1 MAYITN
7 TVKNVTG
14 TSLYINDAIQEG
26 ILYEG
31 VNNITQA
38 NNDLPFVIDL
48 SYYSSENPYQD
59 AIYSQGETNDL
70 KIWFD
75 DVELE
80 DADRYCESITRTA
93 RIIPDDGA
101 KRFSLDNFISTSVE
115 VILHDVDPSIIKG
128 QVKISIGTDIGNN
141 EFEYIPLGVF
151 NIQDVPETNGNKITI
166 KLRDNRV
173 KFDFNYNAYPLM
185 QSLGGQ
191 AKKRQILE
199 DICEKAGVEN
209 EIDYFANEDDYVG
222 IYDDSIQAQ
231 TYVSYLMEQ
240 AGLIATIDRYGK
252 LIAIDLSNLYKW
264 RIPLSIVEGWDKGDP
279 YKIERVVYESGI
291 IKYETSSDESLDTL
305 YINSA
310 NPYITSDTQVEDIL
324 EKLQNF
330 EIDSIATKRVLGN
343 PAIDPYDIIE
353 VYNDLDGTNDVVF
366 RTLGNTSYTFNGV
379 HRDSFNT
386 QIGREERTENVSKNS
401 NEAKFK
407 RAFTEIDNVEGT
419 VRINT
424 SNIETINATANN
436 AIEGVGEINRNLA
449 NYYTIEQTNDLISE
463 ASEGITNTF
472 QTSGGANIFRNTG
485 LWFATNDSNNPY
497 EFWTGNVVKTS
508 ENKAANRSALL
519 LQNGTLEQQEE
530 VPNGKYS
537 IAFKY
542 RKLIAVSNIKAI
554 INGTEYSLESPS
566 GSEDLEFE
574 IILDVTSQY
583 INIKFVSDTDNA
595 AIVYD
600 LMVNYGQKM
609 AYSQNQN
616 ETTTDT
622 VNISKGITITSSD
635 TNTRF
640 KADSDGTRIF
650 NTETNEIKSEFT
662 DKGLMTDELEA
673 NKATIANLLIQDVE
687 GQTWLSRI

>member
-31 VNNITQA
+31 VNNITQT

-115 VILHDVDPSIIKG
+115 VILHDVDPSIIKD

-141 EFEYIPLGVF
+141 EFEYIPLGIF

-173 KFDFNYNAYPLM
+173 KFDFNYDAYPLM

-209 EIDYFANEDDYVG
+209 KIDYFANEDDYVG

-264 RIPLSIVEGWDKGDP
+264 KIPLSIVEGWDKGDP

-330 EIDSIATKRVLGN
+330 EIDSITTKRVLGN

-419 VRINT
+419 VKINT
-424 SNIETINATANN
+424 SSIETITATANN

-449 NYYTIEQTNDLISE
+449 NYYTIEQTNELISE
-463 ASEGITNTF
+463 TSQGITNTF

-485 LWFATNDSNNPY
+485 LWFATYDSNNPY
-497 EFWTGNVVKTS
+497 EFWTGKVVKTS

-519 LQNGTLEQQEE
+519 LQNNTLEQQEE
-530 VPNGKYS
+530 VPNGTYS
-537 IAFKY
+537 ISFKY
-542 RKLIAVSNIKAI
+542 KKLIAVSNISAV
-554 INGTEYSLESPS
+554 INGTTYELTETT
-566 GSEDLEFE
+566 DKEFE
-574 IILDVTSQY
+574 LSLDVASQY
-583 INIKFVSDTDNA
+583 INIKFISDTDNA
-595 AIVYD
+595 GIIYD

-650 NTETNEIKSEFT
+650 NSETNEIKSEFT